1 LNFSNVKIKL
11 MNLLFIISLLLTS
24 SVAVA
29 QVSKG
34 GREMGMKE
42 IREPAVAGA
51 FIPINQKFFTGCEKI
66 FRKRKERENGG

>member
-1 LNFSNVKIKL
+1 

-34 GREMGMKE
+34 GREAGMKE
-42 IREPAVAGA
+42 IREPVVAGA
-51 FIPINQKFFTGCEKI
+51 FYPDKPEVLSRDVKKYLENA
-66 FRKRKERENGG
+66 RKRR